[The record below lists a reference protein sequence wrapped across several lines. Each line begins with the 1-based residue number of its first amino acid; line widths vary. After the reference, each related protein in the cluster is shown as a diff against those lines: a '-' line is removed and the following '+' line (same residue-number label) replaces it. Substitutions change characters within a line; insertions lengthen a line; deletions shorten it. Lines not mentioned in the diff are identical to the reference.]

1 MVASGLDE
9 VVQLRPTGLERAVV
23 VHLKPI
29 GGRQGPRQVL
39 AVSSEHVWTDEVSAV
54 LVRAFGLTPAEVAVL
69 RQLTAGETV
78 AGIARATGRRE
89 GTIRTQLH
97 ALLAKTGARTQAELM
112 RIATLLLNSVPC
124 GVEPSRPALFRPSG
138 RRHRLM
144 HLPDGRRMDVVTYGA
159 PAGRPLIWLMST
171 LGMHLMPVVGRARP
185 RPPRTSA
192 CWCPSAPATASAIR
206 RRRAATRSSSRSRT
220 PAS

>member
-1 MVASGLDE
+1 M
-9 VVQLRPTGLERAVV
+9 

-124 GVEPSRPALFRPSG
+124 GVEPSRPAPFRPLRPPAPADAPAG
-138 RRHRLM
+138 R
-144 HLPDGRRMDVVTYGA
+144 RRMDVVTYGA
-159 PAGRPLIWLMST
+159 P
-171 LGMHLMPVVGRARP
+171 GRAAARLAHVDA
-185 RPPRTSA
+185 RT
-192 CWCPSAPATASAIR
+192 CT
-206 RRRAATRSSSRSRT
+206 
-220 PAS
+220 